1 MYEITFENKNG
12 DRLQFG
18 AGTPYTIKE
27 FQGLNP
33 PKATINTSEAAFVDG
48 SIFNS
53 SKLQS
58 RNVNVAFYI
67 ESDAEK
73 SRLDVYKVLKS
84 KQYVKLNFN
93 STYLDTFIEGY
104 VESINITYFAKKQ
117 VCTVSILC
125 PFPYLKSA
133 KTIEDKLSG
142 IIPKFHFPF
151 PTESPMIF
159 GMEDMYTSV
168 YVENNGTAETGL
180 TFIMRAKKAC
190 TNPTIYNYVTNEFM
204 KINLEFVQGDEVT
217 ITTGQGNK
225 TITLLREG
233 VKSNIF
239 NLLDKDSTWLELPT
253 EGATFVYEVETGS
266 VANLVV
272 TIEHNDLYEGV

>member
-1 MYEITFENKNG
+1 M
-12 DRLQFG
+12 
-18 AGTPYTIKE
+18 
-27 FQGLNP
+27 
-33 PKATINTSEAAFVDG
+33 
-48 SIFNS
+48 
-53 SKLQS
+53 
-58 RNVNVAFYI
+58 
-67 ESDAEK
+67 
-73 SRLDVYKVLKS
+73 
-84 KQYVKLNFN
+84 
-93 STYLDTFIEGY
+93 
-104 VESINITYFAKKQ
+104 
-117 VCTVSILC
+117 SILC

-151 PTESPMIF
+151 PTESPMVF
-159 GMEDMYTSV
+159 GMQDIYTSV
-168 YVENNGTAETGL
+168 DVENNGTAETGL